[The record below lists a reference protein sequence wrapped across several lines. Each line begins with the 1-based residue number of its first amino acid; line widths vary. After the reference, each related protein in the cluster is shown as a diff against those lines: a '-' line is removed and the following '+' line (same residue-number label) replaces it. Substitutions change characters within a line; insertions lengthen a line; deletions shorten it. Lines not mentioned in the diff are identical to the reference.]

1 MMRRTQREIISPKSS
16 CNKDSWRQERSV
28 DLFTDVPN
36 SIGSIVSLT
45 KYMYNDFKSPNDV
58 KFLILSFDLELFG
71 SDCGEKRE

>member
-1 MMRRTQREIISPKSS
+1 M
-16 CNKDSWRQERSV
+16 

-58 KFLILSFDLELFG
+58 TFLILSLDLELFG